1 MGWLCLTIPNNYY
14 PVSFSDFKRIKDV
27 GHYVVMYAVLDD
39 RIHFEMAVENS
50 VYVSQRFFEDIEAEI
65 KMKAENFIGDVII
78 HFLKM
83 TLNDVT
89 FYKYYPTEDQVEEML
104 KIKLYKHL
112 VVTETQTGIYN
123 SSETEMR
130 ETDNLLKAYNGNEL
144 IMQAEKVQ

>member
-1 MGWLCLTIPNNYY
+1 MTIPNNYY
-14 PVSFSDFKRIKDV
+14 PVTFSDFKRIKDV

>member
-1 MGWLCLTIPNNYY
+1 MGWLKLTIPNNYY
-14 PVSFSDFKRIKDV
+14 PVTFSDFKRIKDV

>member
-1 MGWLCLTIPNNYY
+1 MTIPNNYY

>member
-14 PVSFSDFKRIKDV
+14 PVTFSDFKRIKDV

>member
-1 MGWLCLTIPNNYY
+1 MGWLYLTIPNNYY
-14 PVSFSDFKRIKDV
+14 PVTFSDFKRIKDV

>member
-1 MGWLCLTIPNNYY
+1 LTIPNNYY